1 MSKGAAGANEPRPR
15 VSSLW
20 WAASL
25 DSLFRLWLSRALSGG
40 RDDVDEDDARCA
52 PARARRAPAAGYA
65 GRSRTRP
72 DRRVGIGQG
81 LQPGANFKNVITYWP
96 QWHPEM
102 PLPELPASFGLDAA
116 GVVAVVGSQVLSI
129 RPGDR

>member
-52 PARARRAPAAGYA
+52 RARARGAPGAGYA
-65 GRSRTRP
+65 ARSRTRP

-81 LQPGANFKNVITYWP
+81 LQPGAQFQERHYLLAAVAPGNAAARVARFVRSRRSGRGRRSRQP
-96 QWHPEM
+96 G
-102 PLPELPASFGLDAA
+102 ALD
-116 GVVAVVGSQVLSI
+116 
-129 RPGDR
+129 